1 MNRLESFNASHNDF
15 IFPNSVNGE
24 SVPELKK
31 LLKSLSWELICD
43 GIPSFIHGD
52 LNFGNILYQE
62 KPEKFLLIDWRHNFA
77 GVIEFGDLYYDLAKL
92 YAGLIINF
100 QHIRD
105 GTFKIFGNKRVT
117 IEFKTWNKQ
126 DEYIKIL
133 ENYILSKNYNLP
145 KVIMLSGITFLNMS
159 PLHKSPFDQMLIA
172 MGSVLINRGLGD
184 LHRN

>member
-1 MNRLESFNASHNDF
+1 MRGF
-15 IFPNSVNGE
+15 IFPNSVNSE

-62 KPEKFLLIDWRHNFA
+62 KPEKFLLIDWMHNFA

-105 GTFKIFGNKRVT
+105 GTFKIFGNKQFTFQKNRSQ
-117 IEFKTWNKQ
+117 I
-126 DEYIKIL
+126 IKL
-133 ENYILSKNYNLP
+133 VAILSNFIFGKFFHVHGCYFFFMPRLH
-145 KVIMLSGITFLNMS
+145 LGS
-159 PLHKSPFDQMLIA
+159 PP
-172 MGSVLINRGLGD
+172 
-184 LHRN
+184 

>member
-1 MNRLESFNASHNDF
+1 MS
-15 IFPNSVNGE
+15 
-24 SVPELKK
+24 
-31 LLKSLSWELICD
+31 ELICD

-62 KPEKFLLIDWRHNFA
+62 KPEKFLLIDWRHDFA

-100 QHIRD
+100 QHIRN
-105 GTFKIFGNKRVT
+105 GMFKIFGNKHVT

-145 KVIMLSGITFLNMS
+145 KVIMLSGITFLNMA